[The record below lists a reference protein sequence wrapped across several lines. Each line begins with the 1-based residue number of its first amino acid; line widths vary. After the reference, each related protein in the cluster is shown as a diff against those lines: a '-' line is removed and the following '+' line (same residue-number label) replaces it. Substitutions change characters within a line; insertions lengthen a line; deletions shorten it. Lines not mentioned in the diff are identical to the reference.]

1 MSAAFTTYDQFSRSK
16 DLWLP
21 SNDPITPPPDS
32 GFVRCQSSSSDL
44 FKALS
49 LLTGIFTGPT
59 AKVRS
64 HVRSQDFAPDG
75 ANAMHYTHSSKDQT
89 TPSQSLALVGPC
101 ILILQRS
108 CFGIGH
114 RHTPRLRK
122 RELRCF
128 QHAEQNVDLGIGYL
142 HQTESLFM
150 HSSSLGDRVREA
162 KTSRDTRQSKVNAVT
177 QGQMCLLHL

>member
-1 MSAAFTTYDQFSRSK
+1 MLAFFTTDDQFSLSK

-44 FKALS
+44 FKAPSLS
-49 LLTGIFTGPT
+49 TGIFTGPT
-59 AKVRS
+59 AGVRS
-64 HVRSQDFAPDG
+64 HVRSQTFPRAVQIY
-75 ANAMHYTHSSKDQT
+75 NTHSSKDQT
-89 TPSQSLALVGPC
+89 RPSLSLALADPC
-101 ILILQRS
+101 TLILQRS

-122 RELRCF
+122 RELRYF
-128 QHAEQNVDLGIGYL
+128 QHAELHVDLGIGYL
-142 HQTESLFM
+142 HQTESFFM
-150 HSSSLGDRVREA
+150 HSASLGDRVREA
-162 KTSRDTRQSKVNAVT
+162 KTSRDTRQSKVTAVT